1 MINIPTLGIYVT
13 VKFSGVALP
22 HALTHLGL
30 DIDRCITTEK
40 NIINIL
46 LFRVR
51 LYVVQL
57 ITMLVQIIGNSR

>member
-13 VKFSGVALP
+13 VKFSGAALP

-40 NIINIL
+40 NIIDIL
-46 LFRVR
+46 VFKVR
-51 LYVVQL
+51 LYVV
-57 ITMLVQIIGNSR
+57 

>member
-22 HALTHLGL
+22 RALTHLGR
-30 DIDRCITTEK
+30 DIDRCTTTEK
-40 NIINIL
+40 NKLNIL
-46 LFRVR
+46 VFKVR

>member
-30 DIDRCITTEK
+30 DIDRWIMTEK
-40 NIINIL
+40 KYHQYSCKKYVYM
-46 LFRVR
+46 LFK
-51 LYVVQL
+51 
-57 ITMLVQIIGNSR
+57 